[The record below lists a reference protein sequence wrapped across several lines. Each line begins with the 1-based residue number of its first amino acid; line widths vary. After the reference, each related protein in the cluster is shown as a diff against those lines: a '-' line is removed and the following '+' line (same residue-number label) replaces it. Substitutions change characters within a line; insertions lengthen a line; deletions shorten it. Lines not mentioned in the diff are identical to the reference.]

1 MTSMNK
7 KLKPVD
13 IFIRFKE
20 MSLRT
25 VGKLLFTLL
34 EGRKKKKKSEI
45 EKDLHGSKCA
55 EWRVHTCTRRTV
67 EWIFTYTTCNAL
79 LCESMS

>member
-1 MTSMNK
+1 MTSMNE

-25 VGKLLFTLL
+25 VGKLLFMLL
-34 EGRKKKKKSEI
+34 EGRKKKKKRDRKRPPWKEI
-45 EKDLHGSKCA
+45 RELES
-55 EWRVHTCTRRTV
+55 VHVHIQDC
-67 EWIFTYTTCNAL
+67 
-79 LCESMS
+79 

>member
-1 MTSMNK
+1 MTSMNE

-25 VGKLLFTLL
+25 VGKLLFMLL
-34 EGRKKKKKSEI
+34 EGRKKKKKEI
-45 EKDLHGSKCA
+45 ERDLHGRKFVD
-55 EWRVHTCTRRTV
+55 WRVRTCTYRTAK
-67 EWIFTYTTCNAL
+67 WIFTSKTCTIL
-79 LCESMS
+79 LYESMP